1 VSGAGR
7 SGDASIAVSSRTL
20 SDVVTQGE
28 LLWTPD
34 DARRN
39 ASRMAQFA
47 RWSGARRDRDF
58 DSYDVLWRWSVGNL
72 EEFWGDFVA
81 WSQVPWT
88 THPTKVINDRVM
100 PGAKWFPGGR
110 LNFAEA
116 LLYPCAGGYP
126 DDIALVAT
134 AEDVADR
141 EVTWAELRDH
151 VAAVRG
157 WLLSRGVVQG
167 DRVVAV
173 LPNGLE
179 AVVALLAATS
189 IGAVWS
195 CCSPDFGASAVAD
208 RFAQIEP
215 VILFTVSGYQYG
227 GSHFDVRE
235 RIAALRELLPSLRE
249 TVVVTGPRSGDSLD
263 GTTPWREVIAATPH
277 DDVASLPFDAPLWIL
292 YSSGT
297 TGLPKPIIHSHG
309 GILVEQMKQMSLHF
323 DLGPG
328 DRFLWFVSTGW
339 MVWNALVCGLAVGAT
354 IVLYDGN
361 PAYPEPGA
369 LWRLAERV
377 KLTGIGTSPPYLQ
390 ACQRAGLRP
399 GRDLDLSR
407 LRTVVATGSPLLPE
421 SYAWVYDEVSP
432 NVLLASPSGGTDVC
446 SAFVGGSPLLPVH
459 AGEIACP
466 ALGVAVAAFDEDGQP
481 VVGRVGELVITE
493 PMPSMPIGFWGDED
507 GSRLREAY
515 FETYPGVWRHGD
527 WITITERGSCIISGR
542 SDSTLNR
549 DGVRMGTSE
558 FYRVVETMAGITDS
572 LVIDTSAAGLEGQL
586 LLFVVL
592 DEDLVLHDVTIELR
606 QRIRSELS
614 PRHVPDEI
622 IAIDVVPRT
631 LTGKKCEVPVKRVL
645 AGTPLTKAVAPGAL
659 QDANAMLPFVQL
671 AATIDRRASA
681 SIGSL

>member
-1 VSGAGR
+1 
-7 SGDASIAVSSRTL
+7 
-20 SDVVTQGE
+20 
-28 LLWTPD
+28 
-34 DARRN
+34 
-39 ASRMAQFA
+39 MAQFA
-47 RWSGARRDRDF
+47 RWAGDRRGGVF
-58 DSYDVLWRWSVGNL
+58 DSYDVLWRWSVENL
-72 EEFWGDFVA
+72 EEFWGDFVE
-81 WSQVPWT
+81 WSQVPWMT
-88 THPTKVINDRVM
+88 PPTEVLSGRVM
-100 PGAKWFPGGR
+100 PGATWFPGGR

-116 LLYPCAGGYP
+116 LLYPRAGGDP
-126 DDIALVAT
+126 DAIALVAA

-141 EVTWAELRDH
+141 EVTWAELREQ

-167 DRVVAV
+167 DRVAAV

-189 IGAVWS
+189 IGAIWS

-227 GSHFDVRE
+227 GNHFDVRE
-235 RIAALRELLPSLRE
+235 RIVALRDLLPSLRE
-249 TVVVTGPRSGDSLD
+249 TVVVTGPKGCDTVD
-263 GTTPWREVIAATPH
+263 GTTPWRAVVGATPH
-277 DDVASLPFDAPLWIL
+277 DDVVSLPFDAPLWIL

-323 DLGPG
+323 DLGPD

-361 PAYPEPGA
+361 PSYPEHGA

-390 ACQRAGLRP
+390 ACQRAGLQP
-399 GRDLDLSR
+399 GRDHDLSR

-421 SYAWVYDEVSP
+421 SYAWVYDEVSS

-459 AGEIACP
+459 AGEIACR
-466 ALGVAVAAFDEDGQP
+466 ALGVAVAAFDEDGQS
-481 VVGRVGELVITE
+481 VIGQVGELVITE
-493 PMPSMPIGFWGDED
+493 PMPSMPVGFWGDED
-507 GSRLREAY
+507 RSRLREAY

-527 WITITERGSCIISGR
+527 WITITERGSCIVSGR

-558 FYRVVETMAGITDS
+558 FYRVVETMAGVTDS
-572 LVIDTSAAGLEGQL
+572 LVIDTSAAGFEGQL

-592 DEDLVLHDVTIELR
+592 DEGFMLNDVTIELR
-606 QRIRSELS
+606 QRIRSQLS
-614 PRHVPDEI
+614 PRHVPDDV

-645 AGTPLTKAVAPGAL
+645 AGTPLIKAVASGAL
-659 QDANAMLPFVQL
+659 QDGNSMLPFVQL
-671 AATIDRRASA
+671 AAARGRGAAASVA
-681 SIGSL
+681 SLGPSGHSSHG